1 MTEPLLVARDLVKTF
16 SAGGGWFGASET
28 VQALSGVSLDL
39 APGETLAIVGES
51 GCGKSAL
58 ARCLIGLT
66 DLTDGEL
73 TVGGEDSRVF
83 IKRDALAF
91 HRFIQ
96 IVFQD
101 PYASLNPRRTIQQ
114 SIADALRLHRMCK
127 QNEERARVAD
137 LLSRVG
143 LSADYLE
150 RYPHELSGGQ
160 RQRACIARALA
171 VEPKVLVCDEPVS
184 ALDVSIQAQIINLLK
199 DIQRRS
205 GLAYIFISHNINLVR
220 HISDRIAVMYL
231 GQIVELGTTEA
242 LRNNLLHPYSRALF
256 AATPVIGRSVDE
268 RAPNL
273 LTGDVPSPLHPPSGC
288 RFRTRCSFATNR
300 CAAELPSLRQ
310 VAGRMVRC
318 HYAEEIDVAS
328 SQLSGR

>member
-1 MTEPLLVARDLVKTF
+1 MTETLVVARDLVKTF
-16 SAGGGWFGASET
+16 SVGGGWLGASET
-28 VQALSGVSLDL
+28 VHALSGVSFDI

-51 GCGKSAL
+51 GCGKSTL
-58 ARCLIGLT
+58 ARCLIGVI
-66 DLTDGEL
+66 DLTGGSL
-73 TVGGEDSRVF
+73 TVSGKDSRAF
-83 IKRDALAF
+83 IREDQLAF

-101 PYASLNPRRTIQQ
+101 PYASLNPRRTILQ

-127 QNEERARVAD
+127 RADERARARD
-137 LLSRVG
+137 LLNGVG

-171 VEPKVLVCDEPVS
+171 VGPKVLVCDEPVS

-205 GLAYIFISHNINLVR
+205 GIAYVFISHNLNLVR

-231 GQIVELGTTEA
+231 GQIVEIGATAT
-242 LRNNLLHPYSRALF
+242 LRKLLLHPYSRALF
-256 AATPVIGRSVDE
+256 AATPI
-268 RAPNL
+268 
-273 LTGDVPSPLHPPSGC
+273 
-288 RFRTRCSFATNR
+288 
-300 CAAELPSLRQ
+300 
-310 VAGRMVRC
+310 
-318 HYAEEIDVAS
+318 I
-328 SQLSGR
+328 

>member
-1 MTEPLLVARDLVKTF
+1 MTEPLLVARDLVRTF
-16 SAGGGWFGASET
+16 PVGGGWYGSQEM
-28 VQALSGVSLDL
+28 VHALSGVSLEVM
-39 APGETLAIVGES
+39 PGETLAIVGES
-51 GCGKSAL
+51 GCGKSTL

-73 TVGGEDSRVF
+73 LVGGAESRAF
-83 IKRDALAF
+83 IRRDALAY

-114 SIADALRLHRMCK
+114 SIADALRLHRICK
-127 QNEERARVAD
+127 RSEQRARVAA
-137 LLSRVG
+137 LLNQVG
-143 LSADYLE
+143 LSEDYLG

-171 VEPKVLVCDEPVS
+171 VDPKILVCDEPVS

-205 GLAYIFISHNINLVR
+205 GLAYVFISHNLNLVL

-231 GQIVELGTTEA
+231 GQIVEIGTVET
-242 LRNNLLHPYSRALF
+242 LRQRMLHPYSRALF
-256 AATPVIGRSVDE
+256 AATPVIGRGTDE
-268 RAPNL
+268 RLPNL
-273 LTGDVPSPLHPPSGC
+273 LGGDVPSPMHPPSGC
-288 RFRTRCSFATNR
+288 RFRTRCHLATEL
-300 CAAELPSLRQ
+300 CATQPPLLRQ
-310 VAGRMVRC
+310 VADRMVRC
-318 HYAEEIDVAS
+318 HYAEEIGSRDS
-328 SQLSGR
+328 RSPG

>member
-1 MTEPLLVARDLVKTF
+1 MSEPLMIARDLVRTF
-16 SAGGGWFGASET
+16 PVGGGWFGAQEM
-28 VQALSGVSLDL
+28 VHALSGVSLEV

-51 GCGKSAL
+51 GCGKSTL

-73 TVGGEDSRVF
+73 IVGGTESRAF
-83 IKRDALAF
+83 LRRDALAY

-127 QNEERARVAD
+127 RTEERARVTD

-171 VEPKVLVCDEPVS
+171 VEPRILVCDEPVS

-199 DIQRRS
+199 DIQRQS
-205 GLAYIFISHNINLVR
+205 GIAYIFISHNLNLVR

-231 GQIVELGTTEA
+231 GEIVEIGSASL
-242 LRNNLLHPYSRALF
+242 LRDSLVHPYSRALF
-256 AATPVIGRSVDE
+256 AATPVIGRDPGEQTRS
-268 RAPNL
+268 L
-273 LTGDVPSPLHPPSGC
+273 LTGDVPSPLNPPSGC
-288 RFRTRCSFATNR
+288 RFRTRCTFATGR
-300 CAAELPSLRQ
+300 CAAEKPQLRE

-318 HYAEEIDVAS
+318 HYAEEMIRAA
-328 SQLSGR
+328 

>member
-1 MTEPLLVARDLVKTF
+1 MTKPLLVARDLVKTF
-16 SAGGGWFGASET
+16 SVGGGWLGGSET
-28 VQALSGVSLDL
+28 VHALSGVSFDV

-51 GCGKSAL
+51 GCGKSTL

-66 DLTDGEL
+66 DLTEGSL
-73 TVGGEDSRVF
+73 IVSGKDSRAF
-83 IKRDALAF
+83 IREDALAF

-101 PYASLNPRRTIQQ
+101 PYASLNPRRTIEQ
-114 SIADALRLHRMCK
+114 STADALRLHRMCRRA
-127 QNEERARVAD
+127 EERTRVAD

-205 GLAYIFISHNINLVR
+205 GLAYLFISHNLNLVR

-231 GQIVELGTTEA
+231 GQIVEIGTADALG
-242 LRNNLLHPYSRALF
+242 RKPLHPYSHALF
-256 AATPVIGRSVDE
+256 AATPVIGRRADE
-268 RAPNL
+268 RRPNL
-273 LTGDVPSPLHPPSGC
+273 LTGDIPSPLHPPSGC
-288 RFRTRCSFATNR
+288 RFRTRCRFATEL
-300 CAAELPSLRQ
+300 CATEAPHLRE
-310 VAGRMVRC
+310 VADRMVRC
-318 HYAEEIDVAS
+318 HFAEEIGF
-328 SQLSGR
+328 QP